1 MSNDTPA
8 AIVIVVLGALA
19 YAVVWVSHRE
29 SGAKQAAEDAVLL
42 QRYQA
47 CEVRER
53 STGTEP
59 AFVRLA
65 CPDGVTETVAL
76 DIYQRVTGAH

>member
-8 AIVIVVLGALA
+8 AIVIVILGALA
-19 YAVVWVSHRE
+19 YAVVWVNHRE

-53 STGTEP
+53 STGGETE
-59 AFVRLA
+59 FVRLA
-65 CPDGVTETVAL
+65 CPNGVTETVGL
-76 DIYQRVTGAH
+76 ELYQRVMEH